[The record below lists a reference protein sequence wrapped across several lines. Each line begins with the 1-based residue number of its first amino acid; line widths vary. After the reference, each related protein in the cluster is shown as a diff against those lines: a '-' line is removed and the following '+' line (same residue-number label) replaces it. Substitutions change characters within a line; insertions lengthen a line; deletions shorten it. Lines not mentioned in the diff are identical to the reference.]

1 MGKPSAETEFAIR
14 TAKAAGKILME
25 GFGTRLRVEHKRR
38 EIDLVTEFDRRS
50 EEFILGKIHQA
61 FPGHHILAEES
72 GRTPASPASRGR
84 ARGQARGQAGAGDGP
99 IWMVDP
105 LDGTT
110 NFAHG
115 LPIFSVSIALREDG
129 RTKLGVVYD
138 PTRKECFWAE
148 RGKGAYCGTARV
160 HVSATAE
167 LGKSLL
173 VTGFPYDAWS
183 NPQNNLDY
191 FAKFAVR
198 SRGVRRLGSA
208 ALDLSY
214 LAAGRFD
221 GYWEMRLAPWD
232 VAAGGLIAEEAGAR
246 VTAMDGESPYMTE
259 SPSVIAANPALHV
272 KMTAVIL
279 GLT

>member
-1 MGKPSAETEFAIR
+1 LAIPSAETQFAIR
-14 TAKAAGKILME
+14 IAKAAGRILLQ
-25 GFGTRLRVEHKRR
+25 GFGTGVRVEHKSR

-50 EEFILGKIHQA
+50 EEYILGRIRKA
-61 FPGHHILAEES
+61 FPGHRILAEES
-72 GRTPASPASRGR
+72 GGIPASPA
-84 ARGQARGQAGAGDGP
+84 ARGQAGAGDDP
-99 IWMVDP
+99 LWLVDP

-115 LPIFSVSIALREDG
+115 LPIFSVSIALRAG
-129 RTKLGVVYD
+129 GQTRLGVVYD
-138 PTRKECFWAE
+138 PTRKDCYWAE
-148 RGKGAYCGTARV
+148 RGKGAYCEAARL
-160 HVSATAE
+160 HVSKTAE

-183 NPQNNLDY
+183 NPKNNLDY
-191 FAKFAVR
+191 FAQFAVR

-208 ALDLSY
+208 ALDLAY

-246 VTAMDGESPYMTE
+246 VTAMDGESDYLTE
-259 SPSVIAANPALHV
+259 SPSLIAANPALHA

-279 GLT
+279 GMN